1 MALRRLGYIFIP
13 VLAIILMSHNVYAEQ
28 YGSAARYPIQSCVS
42 HIVGTNSYNVYKTG
56 SISDQTCRMVQNNQL
71 GDLPGDIVSL
81 SVAFQSQIPA
91 NSFVTLDFTFYD
103 MNTYYGL
110 TPTGAQTKIQEEV
123 TKYTDAGHSVFHV
136 TSTFYLSSAVWS
148 LAFNAPVG
156 YVAGNMSVRIHDAN
170 VVLLFQ
176 PITADQISQLQ
187 QKLNS
192 IDANIVIGDERLT
205 YIYNLL
211 NQQKSEMTELNDS
224 VQERNDKEYE
234 SVDNID
240 NQSAS
245 DITGTDNQNTTN
257 LIGIFSSFVTAMG
270 NASSTNCNFDGD
282 FGNLDLGQMNFCQ
295 DNPPTIVQVIGSLV
309 LIAVFVPL
317 AYFLVNR
324 IISEI
329 RSFTNG

>member
-13 VLAIILMSHNVYAEQ
+13 VLAIILMSHNVFAEQ

-42 HIVGTNSYNVYKTG
+42 HIVGSSADQYANGLLTN
-56 SISDQTCRMVQNNQL
+56 QTCLIVPTAKP
-71 GDLPGDIVSL
+71 GSLPGEVKSL
-81 SVAFQSQIPA
+81 SVAFNSQIPA

-123 TKYTDAGHSVFHV
+123 TKYTDASHSVFHV

-148 LAFNAPVG
+148 LGFNAPVG
-156 YVAGNMSVRIHDAN
+156 YVAGDMSIRIHDAN

-211 NQQKSEMTELNDS
+211 NQQKLEMSELNDS
-224 VQERNDKEYE
+224 VQERNNKEYN

-240 NQSAS
+240 GQSAS

-257 LIGIFSSFVTAMG
+257 LIGIFSSFVTALG
-270 NASSTNCNFDGD
+270 NASSTNCNFSGD
-282 FGNLDLGQMNFCQ
+282 FGNLDIGQLDFCH
-295 DNPPTIVQVIGSLV
+295 DDPPTIVQVIGSLV
-309 LIAVFVPL
+309 LIAIFVPL

>member
-13 VLAIILMSHNVYAEQ
+13 VLAIILMSHNVFAEQ
-28 YGSAARYPIQSCVS
+28 YGSAARYPINSCVTHVKGVS
-42 HIVGTNSYNVYKTG
+42 SEEYVTGTLNN
-56 SISDQTCRMVQNNQL
+56 QTCRMIQTAQ
-71 GDLPGDIVSL
+71 GGSMPGNIVSL
-81 SVAFQSQIPA
+81 SIAFNSQIPA
-91 NSFVTLDFTFYD
+91 NSFVTLEMTFYD
-103 MNTYYGL
+103 LNTFYGL
-110 TPTGAQTKIQEEV
+110 TPTGAQTIIQQEV

-136 TSTFYLSSAVWS
+136 TYTFYLSSAVWS
-148 LAFNAPVG
+148 LAFNAPIG
-156 YVAGNMSVRIHDAN
+156 YVAGNMDIRVHDAN

-176 PITADQISQLQ
+176 PITADQINQLQ

-211 NQQKSEMTELNDS
+211 NQQKSEMSELNDS

-257 LIGIFSSFVTAMG
+257 LIGVFSSFVTALG
-270 NASSTNCNFDGD
+270 NASSTNCNFSGD
-282 FGNLDLGQMNFCQ
+282 FGNLDIGQLNFCR
-295 DNPPTIVQVIGSLV
+295 DEPPTIVQVIGSLV